1 MAQDDEPEKPDDE
14 PPERAPEPAADDQ
27 APQERPVLDVGPP
40 PSSSAAEPE
49 RPLVIDTDTPN
60 QRLDRLAPRPKYRKP
75 FTWRDLVW
83 KLFKWAVLVGVVLP
97 VIVVTLF
104 KWVPPPV
111 TILMLQ
117 RAGQGH
123 GLDYHWRPLSRISP
137 NLVRAAIGAED
148 GKFCEHNGFDFD
160 AIEKAFASNAR
171 GRRVRGGSTISQQ
184 TAKNVF
190 LWPQRSW
197 VRKGAEA
204 YFTVLIETI
213 WGKKRIMEVYL
224 NVIEMGPGTYG
235 AQAAARRYFKEDASN
250 LTTAQASRL
259 AAILPNPLK
268 YRPVQSGPY
277 VQRRSRRIGGAAG
290 AVGRDGLAACVLSG
304 SRARVGLERADEV
317 DRKVSVGHASAA
329 LLPGA
334 KGGAGVD
341 ADDAVRLPGVET
353 EPVQMGL
360 GGNAVGGGQSDLDR
374 PGTNER
380 GLARDAVGQQ
390 ADAQRI
396 GGGVVVAPDDEVVGE
411 HQEGGT
417 SRP

>member
-1 MAQDDEPEKPDDE
+1 MAQDDEPEKPQDE
-14 PPERAPEPAADDQ
+14 TTPAGQPPEVSAGEEAQ
-27 APQERPVLDVGPP
+27 EERPVLDVGPP
-40 PSSSAAEPE
+40 PSASATEPE
-49 RPLVIDTDTPN
+49 RPVVIDTDTPN
-60 QRLDRLAPRPKYRKP
+60 KRLDRLAPRPKYRKP
-75 FTWRDLVW
+75 FTWRGLFW
-83 KLFKWAVLVGVVLP
+83 KLFKLAILVFVIIPVALVV
-97 VIVVTLF
+97 IF

-111 TILMLQ
+111 TFLMVQ
-117 RAGQGH
+117 RAAEGQ
-123 GLDYHWRPLSRISP
+123 GLDYHWRPLSKISP
-137 NLVRAAIGAED
+137 NMVRAAIGAED
-148 GKFCEHNGFDFD
+148 ARFCEHNGFDFE
-160 AIEKAFASNAR
+160 AIEKAMASNAR

-204 YFTVLIETI
+204 YFTILIETI

-235 AQAAARRYFKEDASN
+235 TQAAAKRYFKVDASR
-250 LTTAQASRL
+250 LTTSQASRL

-268 YRPVQSGPY
+268 YKAVKSGPY

-304 SRARVGLERADEV
+304 SRARVSLERADEV
-317 DRKVSVGHASAA
+317 DRKVPVRDTAAS

-341 ADDAVRLPGVET
+341 ADDAVGGPGVEA

-360 GGNAVGGGQSDLDR
+360 GGNAVGGGEADLGR
-374 PGTNER
+374 PGTDQ
-380 GLARDAVGQQ
+380 GSPAGDPVGQ
-390 ADAQRI
+390 
-396 GGGVVVAPDDEVVGE
+396 
-411 HQEGGT
+411 
-417 SRP
+417 